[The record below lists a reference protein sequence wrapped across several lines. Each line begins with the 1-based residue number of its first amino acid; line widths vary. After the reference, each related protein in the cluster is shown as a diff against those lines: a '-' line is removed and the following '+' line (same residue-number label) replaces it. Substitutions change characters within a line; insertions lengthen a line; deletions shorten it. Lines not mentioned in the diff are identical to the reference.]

1 MNRRWWMLVA
11 TALLGAC
18 TGTNDSIPGLDEN
31 DAGDSSSAGD
41 SLLTDVAAD
50 DALLDSGPDASADDS
65 GEGNDT
71 QPLSDA
77 ESNTDANDSDDGSAG
92 SDGADDVA
100 DASDAGDGS
109 GGLDAADD
117 VADASDAGDGSGGS
131 DATSDA
137 DVTPPDEVVVSY
149 DFEVELPGFIDGSA
163 CGLTPSQGYAPL
175 GPEGNQFGAT
185 FIRCQ
190 TAQAVLVNLTDLPAH
205 TSVSV
210 DFLFAA
216 IDSLDG
222 AGSFPAGDFFRID
235 VDGVAVFRESFANAV
250 ESQIQTYAPPVP
262 EIVLA
267 RRVDLGFTVGG
278 FYLDSAYDMSLEPR
292 FDRIPHSGPTLSLT
306 FLLEGE
312 GVQSLD
318 DESWAID
325 NLRITLHND

>member
-41 SLLTDVAAD
+41 SLLTDVAAE
-50 DALLDSGPDASADDS
+50 DALFDSGPDASADDS

-92 SDGADDVA
+92 S
-100 DASDAGDGS
+100 
-109 GGLDAADD
+109 DAADD

-163 CGLTPSQGYAPL
+163 CGLAPSQGYAPL

-222 AGSFPAGDFFRID
+222 EGAFPAGDFFRID
-235 VDGVAVFRESFANAV
+235 VDGVAVFRESFANAL
-250 ESQIQTYAPPVP
+250 ESQIQTYVPPVP

-306 FLLEGE
+306 FLLEGD